1 MANPIKSLVGQTA
14 IYGLSSIIGRFL
26 NFLLVPLYTRLFLAH
41 EYGVV
46 IELLTYVAFLLI
58 ILTYGMETGL
68 FRFSQNKN
76 YSKAEVYSSSLSSL
90 FVTSVFFIVIVS
102 LFYNQIAEFLLYGE
116 HPEYILLLGLTVGID
131 AFSALPFAE
140 LRIRNKAAR
149 FATIKFINIGIS
161 ISLNLFFLIFL
172 PQVYGNDNVIY
183 NLFYNELDVG
193 YIFISYLITSIVT
206 LLILLPEIISTLKK
220 LNFRRRLLKQ
230 MLKYSIPLMF
240 AGLAG
245 MTSET
250 LDRILLKY
258 LIIVPELV
266 ENSSEYIM
274 SQIGIYGANIKI
286 AIIMVLFVQA
296 FRYAAEPFF
305 FNYSKN
311 SDSKELYARVM
322 KYFIIFSLLVF
333 VVITLFIDYVKYF
346 IDINY
351 HEGLSIV
358 PILLMSKLLFGII
371 FNLSIWYKLT
381 NLTKYGAILA
391 FSGAFISVTLNVLLI
406 PKFGYLGSAWASF
419 FSYLVMMILSFFL
432 GKKYYKIKYDL
443 LNILIYFIIAISIY
457 FVNIVTRELTDYYMF
472 INVLLIV
479 SFLIYITKKEKIDFK
494 TINLKSFLK

>member
-172 PQVYGNDNVIY
+172 PQVYGNDNVVY

-286 AIIMVLFVQA
+286 AIIYIDKPQIY
-296 FRYAAEPFF
+296 RNKPI
-305 FNYSKN
+305 K
-311 SDSKELYARVM
+311 KC
-322 KYFIIFSLLVF
+322 KFI
-333 VVITLFIDYVKYF
+333 VK
-346 IDINY
+346 
-351 HEGLSIV
+351 
-358 PILLMSKLLFGII
+358 LMNKLLIK
-371 FNLSIWYKLT
+371 S
-381 NLTKYGAILA
+381 
-391 FSGAFISVTLNVLLI
+391 
-406 PKFGYLGSAWASF
+406 
-419 FSYLVMMILSFFL
+419 
-432 GKKYYKIKYDL
+432 KKYEYL
-443 LNILIYFIIAISIY
+443 
-457 FVNIVTRELTDYYMF
+457 
-472 INVLLIV
+472 
-479 SFLIYITKKEKIDFK
+479 
-494 TINLKSFLK
+494 

>member
-1 MANPIKSLVGQTA
+1 MTNPIKSLIGQTA
-14 IYGLSSIIGRFL
+14 VYGVSSIVGRFL

-46 IELLTYVAFLLI
+46 IELLTYVAFLLV

-68 FRFSQNKN
+68 FRFSQSKY
-76 YSKAEVYSSSLSSL
+76 YSKEEVYSSSLSSL
-90 FVTSVFFIVIVS
+90 FITSFFFIVIVS
-102 LFYNQIAEFLLYGE
+102 LFYKEIAKFLLYGE
-116 HPEYILLLGLTVGID
+116 HPEYILMLGLTIGID
-131 AFSALPFAE
+131 AFSAIPFAE

-161 ISLNLFFLIFL
+161 IGLNLFFLILL
-172 PQVYGNDNVIY
+172 PQVFGYDNIIY
-183 NLFYNELDVG
+183 NHLYKKLDVG

-206 LLILLPEIISTLKK
+206 LLILLPEIISSFKKLKFKRGLLKK
-220 LNFRRRLLKQ
+220 

-245 MTSET
+245 TTNET
-250 LDRILLKY
+250 FDRILLKY
-258 LIIVPELV
+258 LINVPDFV

-274 SQIGIYGANIKI
+274 SQIGIYGANLKI

-311 SDSKELYARVM
+311 DDSKDLYAKVM
-322 KYFIIFSLLVF
+322 KYFIIFSLFVF
-333 VVITLFIDYVKYF
+333 VGVTLFIDYVKYF

-351 HEGLSIV
+351 HEGLNIV
-358 PILLMSKLLFGII
+358 PILLMSKLFFGII

-391 FSGAFISVTLNVLLI
+391 FTGAFVSVILNIILI
-406 PKFGYLGSAWASF
+406 PKYGYLGSAWASF
-419 FSYLVMMILSFFL
+419 FSYFVMMVMSFIL
-432 GKKYYKIKYDL
+432 GKRYFKIKYDL
-443 LNILIYFIIAISIY
+443 LNILIYFIISLSIY
-457 FVNIVTRELTDYYMF
+457 FLNILFRNITDYYNVINTILLLSF
-472 INVLLIV
+472 ILLI
-479 SFLIYITKKEKIDFK
+479 YKKER
-494 TINLKSFLK
+494 INLKSILK